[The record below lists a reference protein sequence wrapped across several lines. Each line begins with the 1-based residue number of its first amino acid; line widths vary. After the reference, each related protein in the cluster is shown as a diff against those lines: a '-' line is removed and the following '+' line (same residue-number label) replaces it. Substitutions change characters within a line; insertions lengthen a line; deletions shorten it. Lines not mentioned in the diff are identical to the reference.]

1 VPGKQEEGGNGMEK
15 EITCKNESQLSEDDL
30 TFDAALGRLEETV
43 KRLEDGDLPL
53 EEALECFKEGI
64 GLVRICNLKLKD
76 AETVITQ
83 LTSQE
88 NGTVKEIPPK
98 FDLGGE

>member
-1 VPGKQEEGGNGMEK
+1 MEQEM
-15 EITCKNESQLSEDDL
+15 TCKNKNQLSGEDL
-30 TFDAALGRLEETV
+30 SFDAALERLEETV

-64 GLVRICNLKLKD
+64 GLVRVCNLKLKD

-83 LTSQE
+83 LTSEE
-88 NGTVKEIPPK
+88 NGSVKEIPPK
-98 FDLGGE
+98 FNLGGE

>member
-1 VPGKQEEGGNGMEK
+1 MEK